1 MFVLDSEEQMT
12 VFFIL
17 ILFIIALLFVF
28 SSMSQSYAT
37 AQQAQAA
44 IEASRTAQIAST
56 GNLVVIATLAIL
68 LLVAIAVIAYLLL
81 HARQPG
87 YRRNSRPNTGQVPQA
102 DLNSLLPA
110 MLTMLLLQ
118 AMQKHTD
125 PEVDMLFRPRYD
137 DDLALLEDE
146 DTIPWWTM

>member
-1 MFVLDSEEQMT
+1 MKSLFAIALVI
-12 VFFIL
+12 VV
-17 ILFIIALLFVF
+17 ILFGF
-28 SSMSQSYAT
+28 SSISQSYAS

-56 GNLVVIATLAIL
+56 GNLVVIATLAIV

-81 HARQPG
+81 HSRQPAG
-87 YRRNSRPNTGQVPQA
+87 QRRNSRPNTGQVPQA

-110 MLTMLLLQ
+110 VLTMLLVQ
-118 AMQKHTD
+118 AMQKQSD
-125 PEVDMLFRPRYD
+125 PEADMLFRSRYE

-146 DTIPWWTM
+146 DTIPWTMM

>member
-1 MFVLDSEEQMT
+1 MT

-17 ILFIIALLFVF
+17 ILFIIALLFGF

-56 GNLVVIATLAIL
+56 GNLVVIVTLAIV
-68 LLVAIAVIAYLLL
+68 LLVAIAIIAYLLL
-81 HARQPG
+81 HARQPAG
-87 YRRNSRPNTGQVPQA
+87 QRGNSRPNTSQVPQA
-102 DLNSLLPA
+102 DLSSLLPA

-118 AMQKHTD
+118 AMQKQSD
-125 PEVDMLFRPRYD
+125 PESDMLFRSRYEA
-137 DDLALLEDE
+137 DLALLEDE
-146 DTIPWWTM
+146 DTISWMM